1 MNKLKDPCK
10 TLLHEN
16 KCLGCNKLEIPSFE
30 GDKECIYAKEL
41 WKESRE

>member
-1 MNKLKDPCK
+1 MKELKNPCK
-10 TLLHEN
+10 ILISGN
-16 KCLGCNKLEIPSFE
+16 KCLGCNKLEDPLFE